1 MRLIYII
8 ILSCVALIS
17 CNRISDDEIIDAALA
32 IEYKDI
38 DEDEWLFYYVPQQSV
53 KELKKE
59 YVRIAKTSPEVMW
72 IATQASKENVSAK
85 QLLKMVIADIECN
98 ERLHYAVLCDFEE
111 FLYSYRG
118 IEYKSFTPKLKN
130 IASKDYYKQGLD
142 YPNFVYDIP
151 SVKRKISDFQM
162 ANKRNFDDFLKWTF
176 INEIDSAYRED
187 YVLEYLNRNQIE
199 NETSEWKS
207 NKHTGIDYEAIDR
220 FMEEKERERRRE
232 KHTSFQKFYKVIR
245 EHTYDMIIEE

>member
-8 ILSCVALIS
+8 MLSCAVLIS

-32 IEYKDI
+32 IEYNDI
-38 DEDEWLFYYVPQQSV
+38 DEDVWLNCYVPQQSF

-59 YVRIAKTSPEVMW
+59 YTRIAKTSPEVMW

-85 QLLKMVIADIECN
+85 QLLKKVIADIECN

-118 IEYKSFTPKLKN
+118 IEYKSFTPKFKN
-130 IASKDYYKQGLD
+130 NASKDYYKQGLD
-142 YPNFVYDIP
+142 YPNFVYNIP
-151 SVKRKISDFQM
+151 SVNRKISDFQV
-162 ANKRNFDDFLKWTF
+162 ANKRKFDDFLEWIF
-176 INEIDSAYRED
+176 INEIDSAYREN

-199 NETSEWKS
+199 YETSEWES
-207 NKHTGIDYEAIDR
+207 NKHTGIDYELIESI
-220 FMEEKERERRRE
+220 MKGETREQWRE
-232 KHTSFQKFYKVIR
+232 KHKALQKFYKVIR